1 MHKSIPSEKKIT
13 VLTGTVVSTAGRDTA
28 VVEVNRFV
36 KHPKYRKFMRVTK
49 RYQAHD
55 AGNIKKVGDR
65 VSLAACRPISKHKH
79 FRILTNE

>member
-1 MHKSIPSEKKIT
+1 MPTQQNTPLSKKATI
-13 VLTGTVVSTAGRDTA
+13 LTGTVVSAAGRDTA
-28 VVEVNRFV
+28 VVAVQRFI

-55 AGNIKKVGDR
+55 AGNTKKVGDR

-79 FRILTNE
+79 FKII